1 MNNYKE
7 QLQIIKQGIDEIIGE
22 KELIAKLKK
31 GKKLNIKVGFDPTAP
46 DLHLGHTEAISRPRS

>member
-7 QLQIIKQGIDEIIGE
+7 QLQIIKQGIDVIIGE

-31 GKKLNIKVGFDPTAP
+31 GKKLNIKAVSYTHLTLPTNA
-46 DLHLGHTEAISRPRS
+46 

>member
-31 GKKLNIKVGFDPTAP
+31 GKKLNIRGICKRYTTP
-46 DLHLGHTEAISRPRS
+46 LLN

>member
-22 KELIAKLKK
+22 KELICLLYTSDAA
-31 GKKLNIKVGFDPTAP
+31 DE
-46 DLHLGHTEAISRPRS
+46 D